1 MIIHVGFLQCWP
13 MMCRKKHTK
22 TQMGRFIDTVE
33 PLYTR
38 VDVRLLDLMSVLKV
52 SNMCLFDNVQERC
65 KSILGQ
71 MHKESWYC

>member
-1 MIIHVGFLQCWP
+1 MTHRGLRVN
-13 MMCRKKHTK
+13 
-22 TQMGRFIDTVE
+22 MGPSCT
-33 PLYTR
+33 